1 MSTVSSDS
9 EPLSPTSDRE
19 GTDASSLWRKA
30 RAFSILNPRMYKR
43 EPSKRVF
50 VNRSLMLEKVGFYG
64 FDMDYTLAV
73 YKSPDYEC
81 LGFNLIKK
89 RLVEMGYPEAIADFE
104 YDPTFPIRGLWFDT
118 LYGNLLKVD
127 AFGNILVCVTGFQ
140 FMRGFK
146 LKKKMSKGIA
156 KQTAASVEEL
166 SWVETTVYVST
177 LKAVCWLAEQ

>member
-64 FDMDYTLAV
+64 FDMDYTLAG
-73 YKSPDYEC
+73 KFWNPSHRM
-81 LGFNLIKK
+81 F
-89 RLVEMGYPEAIADFE
+89 
-104 YDPTFPIRGLWFDT
+104 
-118 LYGNLLKVD
+118 
-127 AFGNILVCVTGFQ
+127 
-140 FMRGFK
+140 
-146 LKKKMSKGIA
+146 
-156 KQTAASVEEL
+156 
-166 SWVETTVYVST
+166 
-177 LKAVCWLAEQ
+177 